1 MNDYIIKF
9 SKKLFIE
16 RYGDIKTVQ
25 EMVNNDDILKRLM
38 DLSDSKISEPLI
50 DYDFYSDNISIRLK
64 SPLANEISKGE
75 QYPVVDYIVK
85 IIGDNKNYMSCY
97 HGLIFKIRNL
107 HDNGMR
113 CEETVIGYLVL

>member
-25 EMVNNDDILKRLM
+25 EMINYDGILKRLM
-38 DLSDSKISEPLI
+38 DLSASKISEPLI
-50 DYDFYSDNISIRLK
+50 DYDFYSDNIFIRLK
-64 SPLANEISKGE
+64 SPLADEILEGE
-75 QYPVVDYIVK
+75 QYPIVDYIVK
-85 IIGDNKNYMSCY
+85 IIGDNKNYTSYY

-107 HDNGMR
+107 DDNGMR
-113 CEETVIGYLVL
+113 CEEITIGYLV